1 MIAPSGYLLDTNV
14 ISETRKTR
22 MDSNVLAFLSQTDP
36 DRLYISV
43 LSLGELRKGVE
54 IKQKT
59 DPDAATV
66 LTDWVDG
73 LERMFT
79 DRIIPIDGTIA
90 NLWGKL
96 SADRSRP
103 VIDTLIAATAMTH
116 NLVLV
121 SRNLKDLQGIPV
133 PVLDPWTE

>member
-1 MIAPSGYLLDTNV
+1 MTAPSGYLLDTNV